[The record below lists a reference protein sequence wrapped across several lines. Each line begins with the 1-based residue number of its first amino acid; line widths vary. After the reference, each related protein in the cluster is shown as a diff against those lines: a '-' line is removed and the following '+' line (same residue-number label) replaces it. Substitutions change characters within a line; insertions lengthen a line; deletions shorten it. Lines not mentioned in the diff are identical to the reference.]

1 MTEKEMTEK
10 EMTEREMKVAYLQK
24 IMDESDYEA
33 MDEILI
39 EAFQA
44 TWDDDEQ
51 LGGKLVGKLGDVLVY
66 GGTYTDKANN
76 FLSEYF
82 NSYGIEEV
90 Y

>member
-1 MTEKEMTEK
+1 
-10 EMTEREMKVAYLQK
+10 MTEREMKVVYLQR
-24 IMDESDYEA
+24 IMDETDYEA

-44 TWDDDEQ
+44 TWNDDEQ
-51 LGGKLVGKLGDVLVY
+51 LVGKLGDVLVD

-76 FLSEYF
+76 FLQGYF